1 MSKFMDP
8 INYWNTTIHQDI
20 PATKLL
26 GITIQSL
33 SEQAIQVTAPLEQN
47 INGHQTAFAGSIYTL
62 GITSGWTLIS
72 AFLKSNNIKAS
83 VVAGQADISYKRPI
97 AGDLIANCQFDN
109 QSPLINWQQSW
120 SLNKSAK
127 QPLII
132 EVSHDAIVSAKITA
146 TFYIKKIS

>member
-1 MSKFMDP
+1 MDP
-8 INYWNTTIHQDI
+8 ISYWNTTIHQDI

-33 SEQAIQVTAPLEQN
+33 TDQAIRVTAPLTKN

-72 AFLKSNNIKAS
+72 AFLKQHAIKAS
-83 VVAGQADISYKRPI
+83 VVAGQANISYKRPI
-97 AGDLIANCQFDN
+97 AGDLIANCQFEN
-109 QSPLINWQQSW
+109 KSPMLNWQESW

-127 QPLII
+127 QPLLI
-132 EVSHDAIVSAKITA
+132 EISHDDIVSAQITA